1 MMGLVDVLS
10 LSYPTDTIKR
20 ELFHAKVFSFFSYS
34 ISNML
39 GLIFG
44 ALLISLVLHS
54 QGTPI
59 DSIVPY
65 FMMTAAIA
73 LSVFFLSLYVE
84 KKKPTAQQLH
94 KLLVLRIILGC
105 GIGLMYGM
113 ACFLLPTE
121 SAGRGVLF
129 LVLIYLVSISVAIFQ
144 YSVIP
149 AYYILFNVFVYVP
162 LFVFLFLNEIENFFI
177 LVLLLITGIV
187 LFFSKGLKVSIN
199 AINAL
204 AVNLELQSEISEHV
218 ETRKKLQDMA
228 LYDDLTKVANR
239 FLFKKSA
246 EASLDRAISSGHTM
260 ALLYIDLD
268 NFKYI
273 NDHFGH
279 FVGDKV
285 LIETADKIRAR
296 VRASDLVARLGGD
309 EFVVILENFNKGD
322 AGRSLIDDIYNGL
335 NTVVEINGHSINVCA
350 SIGRASYPLN
360 GSTVEAILHAA
371 DEDMYK
377 HKKSIRKSGLYSSL
391 SDQSSA

>member
-1 MMGLVDVLS
+1 MGLIDVLS
-10 LSYPTDTIKR
+10 LSYPASTLKQ

-44 ALLISLVLHS
+44 ALIISLVLHT
-54 QGTPI
+54 QGASV
-59 DSIVPY
+59 DSIAVY

-84 KKKPTAQQLH
+84 KKKPTAQLLH
-94 KLLVLRIILGC
+94 KLLILRVVLGC

-113 ACFLLPTE
+113 ACFILPIET
-121 SAGRGVLF
+121 AAIGVLF

-149 AYYILFNVFVYVP
+149 VYYILFNIFVYVP
-162 LFVFLFLNEIENFFI
+162 VFVFLLLNDIENNF
-177 LVLLLITGIV
+177 LLIFLLIIGMV
-187 LFFSKGLKVSIN
+187 LFFSKGLKVSIS
-199 AINAL
+199 AINAI
-204 AVNLELQSEISEHV
+204 VINLELQSEISEHID
-218 ETRKKLQDMA
+218 TRKKLQNMA

-246 EASLDRAISSGHTM
+246 EASLDRAINSGQTM

-273 NDHFGH
+273 NDHYGH
-279 FVGDKV
+279 YVGDKV

-296 VRASDLVARLGGD
+296 VRTSDLVARLGGD
-309 EFVVILENFNKGD
+309 
-322 AGRSLIDDIYNGL
+322 
-335 NTVVEINGHSINVCA
+335 
-350 SIGRASYPLN
+350 
-360 GSTVEAILHAA
+360 
-371 DEDMYK
+371 
-377 HKKSIRKSGLYSSL
+377 
-391 SDQSSA
+391 

>member
-1 MMGLVDVLS
+1 MGLVDVLS
-10 LSYPTDTIKR
+10 LSYPRETIKR

-34 ISNML
+34 MSNML
-39 GLIFG
+39 GLILG
-44 ALLISLVLHS
+44 ALLISLVLYL
-54 QGTPI
+54 QGALI
-59 DSIVPY
+59 GSIAVY
-65 FMMTAAIA
+65 FMITATIA
-73 LSVFFLSLYVE
+73 LSAFFLSLYVE
-84 KKKPTAQQLH
+84 KKKPTDLRLH
-94 KLLVLRIILGC
+94 KLLILRVVLGC
-105 GIGLMYGM
+105 GIGFMYGI
-113 ACFLLPTE
+113 ACFVLPIET
-121 SAGRGVLF
+121 AGVGVLF
-129 LVLIYLVSISVAIFQ
+129 LVMIYLVSISVAIFQ

-149 AYYILFNVFVYVP
+149 AYYILYNIFVYAP
-162 LFVFLFLNEIENFFI
+162 LFVFLFLNEIENSSLLI
-177 LVLLLITGIV
+177 LLLITGIF

-204 AVNLELQSEISEHV
+204 TVNLELQSEISEHV

-246 EASLDRAISSGHTM
+246 EASLDRAINSGNTM

-335 NTVVEINGHSINVCA
+335 NTVVDINGHSINVCA
-350 SIGRASYPLN
+350 SIGSACYPLN